1 MVDIMSGFSDAA
13 TDSDTLPAR
22 PAALEMDAAKYLP
35 YLDGLDMELEQK
47 NELMG
52 RVWWLM
58 QKCAEMGFERK
69 ICEQIWKSVF
79 IDSGAESAQLECPA
93 TSERT

>member
-1 MVDIMSGFSDAA
+1 
-13 TDSDTLPAR
+13 
-22 PAALEMDAAKYLP
+22 MDAAKYLP
-35 YLDGLDMELEQK
+35 YLDDLDIELEQK

-58 QKCAEMGFERK
+58 QKCAEMGFKRK

-79 IDSGAESAQLECPA
+79 IDSADKSAEITCLEH
-93 TSERT
+93 SE